1 MQIQIQIQIQ
11 IPSQLPATHEG
22 ASSSLPMPIMISP
35 MMMVVVVLPMMMV
48 VPMMIVV
55 PIMMV
60 VVAKLYK
67 ETNELHCAKRIS
79 L

>member
-1 MQIQIQIQIQ
+1 M
-11 IPSQLPATHEG
+11 SCLT
-22 ASSSLPMPIMISP
+22 LPMHV
-35 MMMVVVVLPMMMV
+35 MVMV

-55 PIMMV
+55 SIMMV